1 MKKTIILI
9 LVLAT
14 LLCTLGC
21 EKKEDVTSN
30 VPGGSKSDS
39 TVTNE
44 PEKENGDYFT
54 MTLDSDGWD
63 IYTPQASTGYAYR
76 YGPSIIQNE
85 DGSMDAWFSCMGN
98 NKAGELDYI
107 SYKHSEDDGQ
117 TWSNEKIVLSP
128 TGFAKDR
135 LSCCDPGVI
144 KFGGYYYIGYTST
157 LDKAGYSNHVFVA
170 RSENPDGPYEK
181 WNGEGW
187 GGYPE
192 PLIRYDG
199 HGDQWGIGE
208 VSFVAV
214 EEKLYVYYSLKCE
227 TGQYTM
233 VAEADA
239 TDENWPATLYNHGIA
254 LVMGYG
260 QAAADVKY
268 DRATDKFIAAAIVNG
283 FSAENYMAL
292 FTSDDGRNFTETSRS
307 YSNLYTYAM
316 NNGISAGPDCTFDSK
331 KDKLYVAYA
340 YGEEWG
346 CWATRMAPVT
356 LKMTDNVDLAADTGK
371 PIDRSFEPK
380 ETERYK
386 IGVSTEQHYYVANV
400 GGSFDVTG
408 YIYDDKLGREIIA
421 DGENMV
427 FSDYDEKVVSF
438 NGTTGTALAAGR
450 TMVKMTYRDEF
461 YVTFTVEVKEEGVD
475 ITSDA
480 VCEWSPWTSEL
491 VVSRTPL
498 HSTMIKGVAL
508 TYAGQIGEA
517 FNDPLDKAIF
527 TPDKY
532 PVTYSGY
539 DPSIIFVDV
548 LGVITPLKN
557 GRTNVTVTI
566 QGGMSFTVS
575 VAVI

>member
-1 MKKTIILI
+1 MKRLI
-9 LVLAT
+9 LLLLTALMIISLAA
-14 LLCTLGC
+14 CKDQAP
-21 EKKEDVTSN
+21 KKDGDPGTETSGTDESLQED
-30 VPGGSKSDS
+30 
-39 TVTNE
+39 
-44 PEKENGDYFT
+44 GDYFT

-63 IYTPQASTGYAYR
+63 IFTPQASTGYAYR

-107 SYKHSEDDGQ
+107 SYKRSEDNGQ
-117 TWSNEKIVLSP
+117 TWTNEKIVLSP

-181 WNGEGW
+181 WNGAGW

-239 TDENWPATLYNHGIA
+239 TDENWPATLHNHGVA

-283 FSAENYMAL
+283 FSTENYMAL

-307 YSNLYTYAM
+307 CSNLYTYAM

-356 LKMTDNVDLAADTGK
+356 LRTTNNIDLTADTGK

-380 ETERYK
+380 ETERYN
-386 IGVSTEQHYYVANV
+386 IGVSTDSHYYVTNV
-400 GGSFDVTG
+400 GGSFTVGG
-408 YIYDDKLGREIIA
+408 YVYNDKLGREVIA
-421 DGENMV
+421 DVENMV
-427 FSDYDEKVVSF
+427 FSDYDESVVSF

-450 TMVKMTYRDEF
+450 TMVRMTYRDEF
-461 YVTFTVEVKEEGVD
+461 YVTFTVEVKEAGVD
-475 ITSDA
+475 ISSA
-480 VCEWSPWTSEL
+480 EVCEWSPWVSEL
-491 VVSRTPL
+491 RVSRAPL
-498 HSTMIKGVAL
+498 HATMIKGVAL
-508 TYAGQIGEA
+508 TCAGQIGEA
-517 FNDPLDKAIF
+517 YNDPLDKAIF
-527 TPDKY
+527 TPADY

-539 DPSIIFVDV
+539 DPSIIFVDDM
-548 LGVITPLKN
+548 GVITPLNK
-557 GRTNVTVTI
+557 GRTIVTVTI
-566 QGGMSFTVS
+566 DGGLSFDVS
-575 VAVI
+575 VAVID